1 MNKLQIAIDEFL
13 HVGIALTLIIAVIAV
28 ITGFVK
34 EYIPQEKLQKNSKS
48 KTKSKGLSW
57 EQALEFLLLFVAPQW
72 FLWLWV

>member
-34 EYIPQEKLQKNSKS
+34 EYIPQKNSKKTQRAKQNQRGFHGS
-48 KTKSKGLSW
+48 KPWNSYS
-57 EQALEFLLLFVAPQW
+57 FL
-72 FLWLWV
+72 